1 MSSSRKYGIDLFR
14 IISML
19 MVVVL
24 HVLGQGGIL
33 DASVNIRGNFEL
45 A

>member
-1 MSSSRKYGIDLFR
+1 MEKRNYNIDLFR
-14 IISML
+14 IIAAFL
-19 MVVVL
+19 VTVL

-33 DASVNIRGNFEL
+33 KSTLPGGINYWA